1 MKQIRGLKAESA
13 EMNCETCSKHET
25 PECSTACTINDLT
38 GWEPVKARN
47 VVILTK
53 LMHTTDPIFLP
64 YRKHTNDAGAD
75 LRARI
80 DSSVLL
86 HHGHMLKIPTGIGV
100 SIPEGYVGLIQP
112 RSGASSEGKLV
123 ITGTIDHGYSGEMCM
138 NVFNPLDSNYVV
150 INPKERIAQ
159 LVVVPYL
166 QTEFVQ
172 VDELGESERGTA
184 GFGSTG
190 SM

>member
-1 MKQIRGLKAESA
+1 MSKSCFTCVHGN
-13 EMNCETCSKHET
+13 EMNKECNKCTTGNLLGWRSKNAII
-25 PECSTACTINDLT
+25 P
-38 GWEPVKARN
+38 
-47 VVILTK
+47 TK

-64 YRKHTNDAGAD
+64 YRKHPNDAGAD

-80 DSSVLL
+80 ESSVLL
-86 HHGHMLKIPTGIGV
+86 HPGHILKIPTGIGV
-100 SIPEGYVGLIQP
+100 AIPDGYVGLLQP
-112 RSGASSEGKLV
+112 RSGASGEGKLT
-123 ITGTIDHGYSGEMCM
+123 ITGTIDSSYRGEMSM

-150 INPKERIAQ
+150 INPKEHIAQ

-172 VDELGESERGTA
+172 VDELGESDRGTA

-190 SM
+190 KE

>member
-1 MKQIRGLKAESA
+1 MEKSCDNCKFMKLPLALYPCSDCSGEFNEWVPGENINLK
-13 EMNCETCSKHET
+13 
-25 PECSTACTINDLT
+25 
-38 GWEPVKARN
+38 
-47 VVILTK
+47 VIPTK

-64 YRKHTNDAGAD
+64 YRKHPNDAGAD

-80 DSSVLL
+80 EQPIRL
-86 HHGHMLKIPTGIGV
+86 HPGELHKVPSGVAVEIP
-100 SIPEGYVGLIQP
+100 PGYVGLLQP
-112 RSGASSEGKLV
+112 RSGASGEGKLT
-123 ITGTIDHGYSGEMCM
+123 ITGIIDSSYRGEMSM

-159 LVVVPYL
+159 LVIVPYL

-172 VDELGESERGTA
+172 VDELGESDRGTD

>member
-1 MKQIRGLKAESA
+1 MEKSCD
-13 EMNCETCSKHET
+13 NCKNVKLPLALYPCSNCREDFNEWV
-25 PECSTACTINDLT
+25 PGE
-38 GWEPVKARN
+38 N
-47 VVILTK
+47 VGCKVIPAK
-53 LMHTTDPIFLP
+53 LMGTTDPIFLP
-64 YRKHTNDAGAD
+64 YRKHANDAGAD

-80 DSSVLL
+80 EQPIRL
-86 HHGHMLKIPTGIGV
+86 HPLWIAKIPTGITLE
-100 SIPEGYVGLIQP
+100 IPTGYVGIIQP

-123 ITGTIDHGYSGEMCM
+123 ITGTIDSDYRGEISMS
-138 NVFNPLDSNYVV
+138 VFNPTDSNYVV

-190 SM
+190 KE

>member
-1 MKQIRGLKAESA
+1 MEKSCSSCILGNSDYNQ
-13 EMNCETCSKHET
+13 TCV
-25 PECSTACTINDLT
+25 ECDISIYSNWKPGSVLRLNI
-38 GWEPVKARN
+38 P
-47 VVILTK
+47 TK
-53 LMHTTDPIFLP
+53 LMNTTDPIFLP
-64 YRKHTNDAGAD
+64 FRKHTNDAGAD

-86 HHGHMLKIPTGIGV
+86 HSGHMVKIPTGIAI
-100 SIPEGYVGLIQP
+100 SIPHGYVGLIQP

-123 ITGTIDHGYSGEMCM
+123 ITGTIDSGFTGEMSM
-138 NVFNPLDSNYVV
+138 NVLNPLDSNYVV

-172 VDELGESERGTA
+172 VDELVESERGTN

-190 SM
+190 KE

>member
-1 MKQIRGLKAESA
+1 MKSCRHCKHVFQQLEK
-13 EMNCETCSKHET
+13 TCGVCNKHYGF
-25 PECSTACTINDLT
+25 PK
-38 GWEPVKARN
+38 WEPKTP
-47 VVILTK
+47 VIPTK
-53 LMHTTDPIFLP
+53 LMGTTDPIFLP
-64 YRKHTNDAGAD
+64 YRKRADDAGAD

-86 HHGHMLKIPTGIGV
+86 HHGHMLKIPSGIGV

-123 ITGTIDHGYSGEMCM
+123 ITGTIDPGYSGEMSM
-138 NVFNPLDSNYVV
+138 NIFNPFDSNYVV

-159 LVVVPYL
+159 LVVVPCL

-190 SM
+190 KE

>member
-1 MKQIRGLKAESA
+1 MDKWVSVNA
-13 EMNCETCSKHET
+13 N
-25 PECSTACTINDLT
+25 TII
-38 GWEPVKARN
+38 P
-47 VVILTK
+47 TK
-53 LMHTTDPIFLP
+53 LTNTADPIFLP
-64 YRKHTNDAGAD
+64 YRKHADDAGAD

-86 HHGHMLKIPTGIGV
+86 HSGHILKIPTGIAI

-112 RSGASSEGKLV
+112 RSGASGEGKLV
-123 ITGTIDHGYSGEMCM
+123 ITGTIDSNYRGEMSM
-138 NVFNPLDSNYVV
+138 NVLNPLDSNYVV

-159 LVVVPYL
+159 LVIVPYL

-172 VDELGESERGTA
+172 VDELGESDRGTD